1 MPVTR
6 KPGVPFLRFRLT
18 VEPLTAVHIGS
29 DETIA
34 PYEYDVELFPD
45 DEYGVLTVYNLP
57 RLLSGLESQ
66 QRTQFLQLT
75 DKDDMRA
82 LRRWL
87 REAAKTA
94 GDSARRFRA
103 VMDFEAARQLHDS
116 LDDVHREGTINLHF
130 RDALNNR
137 PVIPGSSIKG
147 AIRTA
152 VLDRKLRLVG
162 EDNPDVRRA
171 TQERNPEKAL
181 QGVLLGNGRNLRR
194 DPFRQLAITDVPF
207 EPGSTCIERMQAV
220 RRDGQ
225 PAKEENI
232 RVFREVLMSPSFVG
246 QSPKGIGEV
255 RLNPEIADSE
265 INHSIWNSRDHRQ
278 EDTHVTL
285 PLPLVDLIDACN
297 SFYARQCL
305 DEAEGFVRQP
315 PQKVS
320 FSSTANVKTAMN
332 LIDNLAS
339 NQCVLRVGHHSH
351 FDCVT
356 LQGRL
361 RQNPRNF
368 RGNTRWFAAGL
379 IPLGWVRLTFD
390 PID

>member
-1 MPVTR
+1 MSVTR
-6 KPGVPFLRFRLT
+6 KPAVPFLRYRLT
-18 VEPLTAVHIGS
+18 VEPLTAVHIGT

-34 PYEYDVELFPD
+34 PYEYDVELFPN

-57 RLLSGLESQ
+57 RLLSGLQPQ
-66 QRTQFLQLT
+66 QRTQFLQLA
-75 DKDDMRA
+75 DKDDMQA

-94 GDSARRFRA
+94 GDSAQRFRA
-103 VMDFEAARQLHDS
+103 VMDFQAARQLHDS
-116 LDDVHREGTINLHF
+116 LDDTNREGTINLHF

-162 EDNPDVRRA
+162 EDNPDVRWA
-171 TQERNPEKAL
+171 AQERNQEQAL

-232 RVFREVLMSPSFVG
+232 RVFREVLMSPAFVG
-246 QSPKGIGEV
+246 QSPKGVGEV
-255 RLNPEIADSE
+255 RLNPAIADPR
-265 INHSIWNSRDHRQ
+265 INYPVANFRDRRQ
-278 EDTHVTL
+278 EDTHVTQ
-285 PLPLVDLIDACN
+285 PLPLADLIDACN
-297 SFYARQCL
+297 SFYAGQCL
-305 DEAEGFVRQP
+305 DEADSFVRKPRQN
-315 PQKVS
+315 VS
-320 FSSTANVKTAMN
+320 FSSPATVKTAMN
-332 LIDNLAS
+332 EIDNLSS
-339 NQCVLRVGHHSH
+339 NQCIIRVGHHSH

-356 LQGRL
+356 LHGRL

-368 RGNTRWFAAGL
+368 RGNTRWFAGGL

-390 PID
+390 PMD